1 MAATSP
7 MQLIATATP
16 TQAPLTHLVRRRL
29 TAILS
34 DTPESGQ
41 KFQAQLGAD
50 EVNVETAQV
59 QHP

>member
-1 MAATSP
+1 